1 MTRAAHPQGSDFLS
15 RLLDAINEQ
24 PLHPYFEQQPAVFTC
39 IAPLSPIPRVFGLE
53 SLLDCLPRIQNK
65 RIVAS

>member
-1 MTRAAHPQGSDFLS
+1 MTRAARPQDSNPLS

-24 PLHPYFEQQPAVFTC
+24 PLHPSFEQQPAIFTC
-39 IAPLSPIPRVFGLE
+39 IAPLSPIPHVFGLE

-65 RIVAS
+65 RIAAS

>member
-1 MTRAAHPQGSDFLS
+1 MTRAARPQDSNFLS

-24 PLHPYFEQQPAVFTC
+24 PLHPYFEQQPAVFAC

-53 SLLDCLPRIQNK
+53 ALLHCLPVIQNK
-65 RIVAS
+65 RSVAS